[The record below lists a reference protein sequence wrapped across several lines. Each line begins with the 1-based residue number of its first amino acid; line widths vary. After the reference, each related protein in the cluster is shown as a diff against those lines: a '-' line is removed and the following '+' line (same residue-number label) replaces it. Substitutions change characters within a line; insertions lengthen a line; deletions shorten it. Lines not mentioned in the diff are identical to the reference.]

1 MATKLHLRC
10 IACGSLRSFS
20 TFFGDHDFEDDFD
33 FDVGGVP
40 QHELALGVNE
50 IGGREVGSKRGRC
63 RWRFDAV
70 PEEMARALHDRYIL
84 ALKQIEDDVNA
95 ARSEA
100 GLPLLTWNRENPQ

>member
-20 TFFGDHDFEDDFD
+20 TFFGDHDFENDFD

-40 QHELALGVNE
+40 HHE
-50 IGGREVGSKRGRC
+50 
-63 RWRFDAV
+63 
-70 PEEMARALHDRYIL
+70 LHDRYIL

-95 ARSEA
+95 ARLEA
-100 GLPLLTWNRENPQ
+100 GLPLLTWNRENP